1 MGIPSEPEPGGRSSR
16 GSDLSEESLAGK
28 IVVLGLG
35 NPYMK
40 DDGVGILVA
49 RELRRRDLG
58 EDAVFQESLTLDAS
72 LIWQFREAA
81 ALVIIDAL
89 KSGAPVGKVSRF
101 TIAPRSSPITD
112 VPSLHEM
119 QLHDLVDL
127 AGMNLVSFPVTVVA
141 VEPKDCSLGEGLTA
155 EIQRALPKAV
165 DEVVKLLRE
174 ISKKNATDG

>member
-1 MGIPSEPEPGGRSSR
+1 MGIPPEPVSGRGFSR
-16 GSDLSEESLAGK
+16 GSDLPEESLVGR

-40 DDGVGILVA
+40 DDAVGILVA
-49 RELRRRDLG
+49 RELRRKDLG
-58 EDAVFQESLTLDAS
+58 GVAVVQESLTIDAS

-81 ALVIIDAL
+81 ALVIVDAL
-89 KSGAPVGKVSRF
+89 KSGAPAGEVSRF
-101 TIAPRSSPITD
+101 TLAPRSAPIED
-112 VPSLHEM
+112 VPSLHEL

-155 EIQRALPKAV
+155 EIQKALPKAV
-165 DEVVKLLRE
+165 DEVEKLVRE
-174 ISKKNATDG
+174 ISKKNAEKE